1 MALPFRLAGSQVTVF
16 GGSGFVGRH
25 LVRRLAASGC
35 VVKVAV
41 RDPDRAQFLK
51 PLGDVGQ
58 IVPLRIDV
66 TNETQIAAAV
76 SGAQAVVNLV
86 GILFEKGK
94 YSFDAIHHHAAGA
107 IAEAAKRAGVLRL
120 VHVSA
125 LGTAK
130 NSESRYARTKAL
142 GEESVLRAFPEA
154 TIFRPSVIFGPED
167 GFFNLLAAIARISP
181 IVPVM
186 GASPQLLF
194 REGALPEFKPFGKG
208 GPRFQP
214 VYVGDVAEAIVRALD
229 SPESQGKR
237 YELGG
242 PRVYTMLDIVQLVL
256 RQTGR
261 KRLLLPAPLWVL
273 GIEAALLELVGLKL
287 LTRDQVRL
295 LRRDNVVSRRAL
307 TLSDLR
313 ITPATAEIMLPTYLS
328 RFQRPVPAA

>member
-25 LVRRLAASGC
+25 LVRRLAATGC
-35 VVKVAV
+35 IVRIAV
-41 RDPDRAQFLK
+41 RHPDRALFLK

-58 IVPLRIDV
+58 IVPLRVDV
-66 TNETQIAAAV
+66 TNESQIAAAI

-86 GILFEKGK
+86 GILFERGK
-94 YSFDAIHHHAAGA
+94 YSFDAVHHDAAAA
-107 IAEAAKRAGVLRL
+107 IADAAKGAGVLRL
-120 VHVSA
+120 IHVSA
-125 LGTAK
+125 LGAAK

-154 TIFRPSVIFGPED
+154 TILRPSVIFGPED
-167 GFFNLLAAIARISP
+167 GFFNLIAVIARMSP

-194 REGALPEFKPFGKG
+194 REGALPEFKLFGKG

-229 SPESQGKR
+229 SAEAQGKR

-242 PRVYTMLDIVQLVL
+242 PRVYTMLDVVQLVL

-261 KRLLLPAPLWVL
+261 KRLLLPAPLWALDVK
-273 GIEAALLELVGLKL
+273 AALLELIGLKL

-307 TLSDLR
+307 SFSDLR
-313 ITPATAEIMLPTYLS
+313 IAPATAEIILPTYLS
-328 RFQRPVPAA
+328 RFRRPVPAA

>member
-1 MALPFRLAGSQVTVF
+1 MPEP
-16 GGSGFVGRH
+16 
-25 LVRRLAASGC
+25 RRW
-35 VVKVAV
+35 
-41 RDPDRAQFLK
+41 
-51 PLGDVGQ
+51 
-58 IVPLRIDV
+58 
-66 TNETQIAAAV
+66 
-76 SGAQAVVNLV
+76 
-86 GILFEKGK
+86 
-94 YSFDAIHHHAAGA
+94 
-107 IAEAAKRAGVLRL
+107 
-120 VHVSA
+120 
-125 LGTAK
+125 AK
-130 NSESRYARTKAL
+130 NRSCAPFPRRQFFAPVSS
-142 GEESVLRAFPEA
+142 SVPK
-154 TIFRPSVIFGPED
+154 I

-229 SPESQGKR
+229 SPEAQGKR

-261 KRLLLPAPLWVL
+261 KRLLLPAPLWAL

-307 TLSDLR
+307 SLSDLR

-328 RFQRPVPAA
+328 RFQRPVAAV

>member
-25 LVRRLAASGC
+25 LVRRLAAAGC

-41 RDPDRAQFLK
+41 RDPDRALFLK

-58 IVPLRIDV
+58 IVPLRVDV
-66 TNETQIAAAV
+66 TNETQIASAI
-76 SGAQAVVNLV
+76 SGSQAVVNLV

-94 YSFDAIHHHAAGA
+94 YSFDAVHYHAAAA
-107 IAEAAKRAGVLRL
+107 IAEAAKRQGVLRL

-154 TIFRPSVIFGPED
+154 TILRPSVIFGPED

-229 SPESQGKR
+229 SPETQGKR

-261 KRLLLPAPLWVL
+261 KRLLLPAPLWAL
-273 GIEAALLELVGLKL
+273 AIEAALLELVGLKL

-307 TLSDLR
+307 SLSDLR
-313 ITPATAEIMLPTYLS
+313 ITPATVEIMLPTYLS
-328 RFQRPVPAA
+328 RFRRPLPAA